1 AMLIMYLRV
10 PLHIYGT
17 IWVFVLAYV
26 ATFTP
31 YAIRYTHPAL
41 LQIHRELEEVAHVS
55 GAGWL
60 QTFRRILAPL
70 LTPAMVGAWAFI
82 FLISLRELA
91 VASLLYTA
99 HSQVIST
106 QLLDMWTNGNLNV
119 LSAFGTLVS
128 IVGAMVTGI
137 VFRLSRSFGV

>member
-1 AMLIMYLRV
+1 M
-10 PLHIYGT
+10 
-17 IWVFVLAYV
+17 
-26 ATFTP
+26 
-31 YAIRYTHPAL
+31 RYTHPAL
-41 LQIHRELEEVAHVS
+41 LQIHRELEEVAYVS

-60 QTFRRILAPL
+60 QTFRRILGPL
-70 LTPAMVGAWAFI
+70 LTPAIVGAWAFI

-99 HSQVIST
+99 HSQVIAT

-128 IVGAMVTGI
+128 IVGAVVTGV